1 MLKQWKTWIGFAI
14 SLAAILYAVQ
24 GVDWGQVGVAMRSAD
39 VGLLVVVFFM
49 SPMIN
54 VGVRALRWKLLLNPS
69 GRVSMAGCVS
79 ATSIGL
85 MANNVLPARIGEF
98 VRAYALGRRENVPTG
113 TAFGGLF
120 MERMLDGLAVVGL
133 LFAMTR
139 LYAFPSWVDTTVTIG
154 LYVFG
159 GFLAFQMYLA
169 YHPRGFIAFSKRVG
183 GWITGGRLED
193 PIERTIMT
201 FADGFQFLRHPGRIF
216 VGLALALLQWSLIAT
231 TYLVGLTA
239 FGLGDV
245 GWIGATFATAVTA
258 IGVAVPSSPGF
269 VGTYQALIVK
279 ALEAFSITRSPA
291 FSYAVGFHA
300 VTWTGVTATGLF
312 YFFREGLSWGEIEA
326 SEETMGHELESE
338 FEAITQDEKEL

>member
-1 MLKQWKTWIGFAI
+1 MLKHWKTWIGFAI

-24 GVDWGQVGVAMRSAD
+24 GVDWGEVGRAMRGAD
-39 VGLLVVVFFM
+39 VGLLAAVFFI
-49 SPMIN
+49 SPTIN
-54 VGVRALRWKLLLNPS
+54 VGMRALRWKLLLNPS
-69 GRVSMAGCVS
+69 GRVSIAGCFS

-98 VRAYALGRRENVPTG
+98 VRAYALGRREQVPTG

-120 MERMLDGLAVVGL
+120 MERMLDGFAVIGL

-139 LYAFPSWVDTTVTIG
+139 LYAFPSWVDTTVEIG

-159 GFLAFQMYLA
+159 GFFAFQMFLA
-169 YHPRGFIAFSKRVG
+169 YHPNGFIAFAKRLA
-183 GWITGGRLED
+183 GWISGGRIED
-193 PIERTIMT
+193 TVERTMMT
-201 FADGFQFLRHPGRIF
+201 FADGFQFLRHPGRILLGL
-216 VGLALALLQWSLIAT
+216 VLALVQWTLIAG
-231 TYLVGLTA
+231 TYLIGLTA

-269 VGTYQALIVK
+269 VGTYQALVVK

-300 VTWTGVTATGLF
+300 VTWSGVTAAGLF

-326 SEETMGHELESE
+326 SEETMGEELETE
-338 FEAITQDEKEL
+338 FEAVIHEEKEL